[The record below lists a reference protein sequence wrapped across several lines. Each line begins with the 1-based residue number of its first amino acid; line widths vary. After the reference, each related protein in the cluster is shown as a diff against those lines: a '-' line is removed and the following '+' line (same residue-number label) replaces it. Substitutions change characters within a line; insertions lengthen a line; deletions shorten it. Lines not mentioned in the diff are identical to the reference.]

1 MGTLRRLVATVVF
14 LVGVSGWTINGIDGS
29 ILRFWNLDRPPMW
42 AYTVN
47 MFIRFFCKAV
57 SISIL
62 LAASN
67 SVAQDWSN
75 DLSSIPTESWDYGKA
90 AHLLERAGFGG
101 TPDEIEHLAAMT
113 PEEAVGYLVN
123 YESVDDSG
131 LIPFE
136 HSGVWNDAMDPF
148 PKSRADAV
156 RQAREHGESMGVP
169 VNLEGTRRIQPI
181 VNEFFYCL
189 RANEM
194 ELRRLS
200 TWWAD
205 RMLTT
210 PRPLQEKMALFWHGH
225 FATSD
230 TKVRDYRK
238 MLLQLELFQAK
249 GMSNFRNLLLG
260 VTQDP
265 AMLVFLD
272 NGQNVKAHPNEN
284 FGRELME
291 LFTMGDGNYT
301 EKDIREASRAFTGWT
316 DRKLQFVVL
325 EDEHDTGE
333 KTVLGKTGNFDGE
346 EIIDIIL
353 TQSATADRIV
363 EKLYHFF
370 VRSEI
375 DEETHRSLAKQFRD
389 SEYEIRPLLK
399 TIFLSKDFYSD
410 ESRASLVKSPV
421 QLAVSTYKRMGLA
434 ALPTIPDFNQTTGT
448 LGQTLFRP
456 PNVAGWAGGRTWIT
470 PATLL
475 ERGNFVERTLFPDVE
490 GFLRRDG
497 KIPYVYAR
505 VGQRMAQGMNITEAT
520 MSGDSAFNKMADA
533 DEDYNTRYGGYMGY
547 VKAYEVLIPIPRAKA
562 QVDLTKMVRDAGV
575 LTVDDAVDYFAKRFL
590 LVTLEE
596 ADENE
601 LVTFLT
607 KKLGG
612 ESLDYK
618 SNELE
623 IPLRELVHMVMS
635 LPEYQLS

>member
-1 MGTLRRLVATVVF
+1 
-14 LVGVSGWTINGIDGS
+14 
-29 ILRFWNLDRPPMW
+29 MW
-42 AYTVN
+42 EYTVI
-47 MFIRFFCKAV
+47 MTIRYV
-57 SISIL
+57 Q
-62 LAASN
+62 AALIFTALIACTH
-67 SVAQDWSN
+67 SVAKDQAN
-75 DLSSIPTESWDYGKA
+75 DLSPIPASSWDYAAA

-101 TPDEIEHLAAMT
+101 TPDDVELLAAMT
-113 PEEAVGYLVN
+113 PQEAVDYLVN
-123 YESVDDSG
+123 FEPIDDSA
-131 LIPFE
+131 LSPFD

-156 RQAREHGESMGVP
+156 RQAREHGESMGVK
-169 VNLEGTRRIQPI
+169 VNLEGTRKIQPV

-238 MLLQLELFQAK
+238 MLLQLELFQVK
-249 GMSNFRNLLLG
+249 GMSNFRELLLG

-325 EDEHDTGE
+325 EEEHDTGE

-346 EIIDIIL
+346 EVIDIIL
-353 TQSATADRIV
+353 GQTATADRIV
-363 EKLYHFF
+363 EKLYQFF
-370 VRSEI
+370 VRIEI
-375 DEETHRSLAKQFRD
+375 DTETQRALAKQFRD
-389 SEYEIRPLLK
+389 SGYEIKPLLK

-410 ESRASLVKSPV
+410 KSRASLVKSPV

-434 ALPTIPDFNQTTGT
+434 KLPTIPDFNQTTGT

-456 PNVAGWAGGRTWIT
+456 PNVAGWAGGRSWIT

-475 ERGNFVERTLFPDVE
+475 ERGNFVERTLFPDVK
-490 GFLRRDG
+490 GFLARDG

-520 MSGDSAFNKMADA
+520 MSGNSTFNKMADA
-533 DEDYNTRYGGYMGY
+533 DEDFNTRYGGYMGY
-547 VKAYEVLIPIPRAKA
+547 VKAYKVLIPIPRAEAKL
-562 QVDLTKMVRDAGV
+562 DLTTMVRDAGV

-590 LVTLEE
+590 LVPLED

-601 LVTFLT
+601 LNTFL
-607 KKLGG
+607 KNKLGG
-612 ESLDYK
+612 TSLDYDG
-618 SNELE
+618 NLE
-623 IPLRELVHMVMS
+623 VPLRELLHMVMS

>member
-1 MGTLRRLVATVVF
+1 MHRFLLPAL
-14 LVGVSGWTINGIDGS
+14 LVG
-29 ILRFWNLDRPPMW
+29 
-42 AYTVN
+42 
-47 MFIRFFCKAV
+47 
-57 SISIL
+57 
-62 LAASN
+62 LASFSHASEN
-67 SVAQDWSN
+67 WSN
-75 DLSSIPTESWDYGKA
+75 DLRPLETDDWNYQTA

-101 TPDEIEHLAAMT
+101 TPDDVERLARLT
-113 PEEAVGYLVN
+113 PEEAVDYLVDF
-123 YESVDDSG
+123 ESVDEPT
-131 LIPFE
+131 LTPFE
-136 HSGVWNDAMDPF
+136 HSGVWNEAMDPF
-148 PKSRADAV
+148 PKSRAEAV
-156 RQAREHGESMGVP
+156 RQAREHGESMGVK

-249 GMSNFRNLLLG
+249 GLGNFRDLVLG

-291 LFTMGDGNYT
+291 LFTMGDGNYS
-301 EKDIREASRAFTGWT
+301 ENDIREASRAFTGWT
-316 DRKLQFVVL
+316 DRKLEFVVL
-325 EDEHDTGE
+325 EEEHDTGK

-346 EIIDIIL
+346 EVIDIIMG
-353 TQSATADRIV
+353 QPATADRIV

-370 VRSEI
+370 VRGQLDSAL
-375 DEETHRSLAKQFRD
+375 HRTLAAQFRD
-389 SEYEIRPLLK
+389 GGYELKPLLK
-399 TIFLSKDFYSD
+399 TIFLSKDFYSS

-421 QLAVSTYKRMGLA
+421 QLAVSTYKRMGLDI
-434 ALPTIPDFNQTTGT
+434 LPTVPDFNQTTGT

-475 ERGNFVERTLFPDVE
+475 ERGNFIERTLFPDVA
-490 GFLRRDG
+490 GFLARDG
-497 KIPYVYAR
+497 RIPYVYAR
-505 VGQRMAQGMNITEAT
+505 VGQRLAQGMNITEAT
-520 MSGDSAFNKMADA
+520 MSGDSTFSKMVDA
-533 DEDYNTRYGGYMGY
+533 DEDYNTRYGGYKGY
-547 VKAYEVLIPIPRAKA
+547 VKAYEVLIPIPREKA
-562 QVDLTKMVRDAGV
+562 DVDLVNMVRNAGAS
-575 LTVDDAVDYFAKRFL
+575 TVDEVVSYFTKRFL
-590 LVTLEE
+590 LVTP
-596 ADENE
+596 DESDRSE
-601 LVTFLT
+601 LVTFLNA
-607 KKLGG
+607 KIQGSK
-612 ESLDYK
+612 LDYE
-618 SNELE
+618 SQNLE
-623 IPLRELVHMVMS
+623 SSLRELLHLVLS